1 MLNYQSTSQ
10 SSRYVGSN
18 PTEVKQV
25 TKSATK
31 LKMEARME
39 YKCKL
44 KSKWVVAV
52 VASLILGL
60 FGENSAQPNASL

>member
-1 MLNYQSTSQ
+1 
-10 SSRYVGSN
+10 
-18 PTEVKQV
+18 
-25 TKSATK
+25 

-60 FGENSAQPNASL
+60 FGENSAQLNASL